1 MVTMALPSDYTE
13 AYPPKLWEGERELL
27 ATRRGRSLDGAQRP
41 PDDIVG
47 VALSGGGIRSA
58 TFCLGVFQALAHFRL
73 LSKVDYLSTVS
84 GGGYFGAFLGRLFSR
99 AEVTTTADVE
109 ELLSAAPGGTGKPAK
124 GALLDVVGWLRE
136 NGRYLSPN
144 GAGDLLLG
152 GAAFLRNWV
161 AMQIVLL
168 TFLVML
174 FLTGQIVRAGLDVWA
189 PGWWGDYLRLLE
201 RLPWGQGVMWWS
213 PYIGVWLIP
222 FVFWAIPA
230 GWAYWMIGRIA
241 RRGRFFESPW
251 FGLAAATG
259 LTLLVGVTTYGAS
272 GRALAGLL
280 LGVEALT
287 AIVWAAAYAD
297 AVRRAKDP
305 KAQAL
310 FDEAGDP
317 ARAKRA
323 EQIFRDDESRHSL
336 SAWLKTALVVTVATL
351 VFALVD
357 SLGQMAYLAAVSKT
371 GPHLSAW
378 AASILSALTAL
389 AGFGRKITVLFGGRD
404 GDKRPGMPLSI
415 VATAVALLIA
425 GLLLTLTDAASHA
438 VAWNFHMPASAPESW
453 RADVG
458 AVELFSRAEV
468 QDLCILAGVWLIT
481 VFFSFAF
488 GWCWPFLNGSSQ
500 QSLYSARLTRAYLG
514 ASNPLRVDPA
524 NQQITRVLPGDNT
537 DLASYYPPAGAW
549 TPAKARPLHLIN
561 VTINE
566 TVNGKSQIEQRD
578 RKGVGLAIGPRAF
591 SAGVRHHAVF
601 QDHTDR
607 ARAVADIFPSD
618 RTPVPHGRFQMF
630 KGWSGG
636 EVLSLGYW
644 VGISGAAFST
654 GIGARTNLGLSLL
667 CGLSNVRLGYWWDS
681 RVEPAERAQ
690 WSPPTA
696 QRFEAFVTRWI
707 FPVQSYFLNEFLARF
722 PGSARRRW
730 YLSDGGHF
738 ENLGGYELIRR
749 RLKRMV
755 VVDAEADPDYTFEGL
770 ANLVRKARLDFGAEI
785 TFLGVTELDRIVD
798 PHFRPLFGTLEQLR
812 RGKRSK
818 DSTKGELDT
827 VDLERVS
834 AAHAALAR
842 VMYQDE
848 PSRVSWLVYVK
859 PTLTGD
865 EPADITQYHA
875 THPSFPQ
882 EPTADQFFD
891 EAQWESYRRLGFEI
905 GSNLFQDRPA
915 TLPPQQPGATF
926 IPRGLLAG
934 SWSEAK

>member
-1 MVTMALPSDYTE
+1 MALPPDYTE
-13 AYPPKLWEGERELL
+13 AYPPKLWELERELL
-27 ATRRGRSLDGAQRP
+27 AKRRGRPLDGAERP
-41 PDDIVG
+41 PDDMVG

-58 TFCLGVFQALAHFRL
+58 TFCLGVFQALAHFKL

-84 GGGYFGAFLGRLFSR
+84 GGGYFGSFLGRLFSR
-99 AEVTTTADVE
+99 MEVTTTNDVE
-109 ELLSAAPGGTGKPAK
+109 ELLSATPGGTGRPAK

-161 AMQIVLL
+161 AIQIVLL

-174 FLTGQIVRAGLDVWA
+174 FLTGQIVRVGLDVWD
-189 PGWWGDYLRLLE
+189 PGWWGDYVSLLG
-201 RLPWGQGVMWWS
+201 RLPWGQGVLLWS

-222 FVFWAIPA
+222 FVFGAMPL
-230 GWAYWMIGRIA
+230 GWAYWMIGRA
-241 RRGRFFESPW
+241 GSRSRFFERPW
-251 FGLAAATG
+251 FGLAVATG
-259 LTLLVGVTTYGAS
+259 LTLLLRVATHGAR
-272 GRALAGLL
+272 GRAFACLL
-280 LGVEALT
+280 LSVEALT
-287 AIVWAAAYAD
+287 AIFWAAAYAS

-305 KAQAL
+305 KAQAV
-310 FDEAGDP
+310 FNEAGDP
-317 ARAKRA
+317 ARARRA
-323 EQIFRDDESRHSL
+323 EQVFKDDESRHSL

-357 SLGQMAYLAAVSKT
+357 SVGETAYVAVVSRT
-371 GPHLSAW
+371 WPRLPAW
-378 AASILSALTAL
+378 VASILSALAAI
-389 AGFGRKITVLFGGRD
+389 AGFGRKIAVNFGGRD
-404 GDKRPGMPLSI
+404 GDKRPSMPLSI
-415 VATAVALLIA
+415 VATVVALLIA
-425 GLLLTLTDAASHA
+425 GLLLLVTDAVSHA
-438 VAWNFHMPASAPESW
+438 VAWNLREPFPRTS
-453 RADVG
+453 
-458 AVELFSRAEV
+458 VE
-468 QDLCILAGVWLIT
+468 DLCRPAGVWLLT
-481 VFFSFAF
+481 VFFSFIF

-524 NQQITRVLPGDNT
+524 NQQVTRVLPGDNT
-537 DLASYYPPAGAW
+537 DLAGYYPPADAW
-549 TPAKARPLHLIN
+549 TTAKARPLHLIN

-601 QDHTDR
+601 QDHTDG

-618 RTPVPHGRFQMF
+618 GTLVPHGRFQMF

-681 RVEPAERAQ
+681 RVEPAQRAQ
-690 WSPPTA
+690 WAPPMG
-696 QRFEAFVTRWI
+696 QRFEAFVTRRV
-707 FPVQSYFLNEFLARF
+707 FPVQSYFLNELLARF

-749 RLKRMV
+749 RLKRIV

-785 TFLGVTELDRIVD
+785 TFLSNKELDEVID
-798 PHFRPLFGTLEQLR
+798 PHFRCFFGTLPQLR

-818 DSTKGELDT
+818 DSVQGELDA
-827 VDLERVS
+827 VDLERHS
-834 AAHAALAR
+834 IAHAALAR
-842 VMYQDE
+842 VVFHDE
-848 PSRVSWLVYVK
+848 PERVSWLVYVK

-875 THPSFPQ
+875 KHPSFPQ

-905 GSNLFQDRPA
+905 ASNLFQDRPA
-915 TLPPQQPGATF
+915 TVPPAPPGPTFTPRRLLVGAWSDVKQP
-926 IPRGLLAG
+926 
-934 SWSEAK
+934 K